1 MTIVLREARPEDAE
15 KCGRICFDSFYSVAT
30 QHNFQPDFDSVE
42 SATDILD
49 VMLNHDGFYAVVA
62 ERNGEIIGSN
72 FLDER
77 ADIVGLGPITVLRE
91 AQNEGIGRRLLADA
105 LERSDGREAAGVRL
119 VQAAYHGRSMSL
131 YVKHGFQVR
140 EPLAVIKGPP
150 PGVEIPGYT
159 VRRAQTEDVEACD
172 HLCMS
177 VYGFTRSWELQ
188 DAISTGGALVAEV
201 RARVMAYTTSIGFG
215 GHTVGQTPTDI
226 MALVAATDRIHGP
239 GFLLPLR
246 SKDLLT
252 WCLEQGLRIEQPL
265 SLMSRGT
272 YRKPQ
277 GVFLPSIAW

>member
-1 MTIVLREARPEDAE
+1 
-15 KCGRICFDSFYSVAT
+15 
-30 QHNFQPDFDSVE
+30 
-42 SATDILD
+42 
-49 VMLNHDGFYAVVA
+49 
-62 ERNGEIIGSN
+62 
-72 FLDER
+72 
-77 ADIVGLGPITVLRE
+77 
-91 AQNEGIGRRLLADA
+91 
-105 LERSDGREAAGVRL
+105 
-119 VQAAYHGRSMSL
+119 MSL
-131 YVKHGFQVR
+131 YVKYGFQVR

-265 SLMSRGT
+265 SLIPLRDDQN
-272 YRKPQ
+272 R
-277 GVFLPSIAW
+277 LPATPGESLSQCRHVSGCPAVD